1 MGPIEKSVKINVVY
15 VACSG
20 WDVCR
25 SYCNGSLLGIYCD
38 C

>member
-1 MGPIEKSVKINVVY
+1 MGPIQKRVEVDVVD
-15 VACSG
+15 VAGSG

-25 SYCNGSLLGIYCD
+25 SYCDGSLLGIYCD